1 MGGDITGLVAVIMIF
16 GIPIAAMYT
25 YYRVR
30 KLRTDERLAALARG
44 VNVPMQPELSEA
56 ARSRRAGILL
66 VAGAV
71 GYIATFA
78 VIARV
83 EPEAWMA
90 AAFGIIPLT
99 IGVGYFLD
107 SALIRRDLGA

>member
-1 MGGDITGLVAVIMIF
+1 M
-16 GIPIAAMYT
+16 
-25 YYRVR
+25 R
-30 KLRTDERLAALARG
+30 KLRTDERLTALARG

-66 VAGAV
+66 MAGAV

-78 VIARV
+78 VIARI